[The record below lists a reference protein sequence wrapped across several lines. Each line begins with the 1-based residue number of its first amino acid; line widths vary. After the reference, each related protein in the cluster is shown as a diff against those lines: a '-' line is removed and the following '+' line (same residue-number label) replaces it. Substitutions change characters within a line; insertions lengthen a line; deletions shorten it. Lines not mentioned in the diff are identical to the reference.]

1 MKRIAVLLL
10 TLVFGLVL
18 ALPALADVIF
28 EPEDDFFKKHRE
40 ECGYVNRNYYSDGE
54 GGSVTF
60 YRAPDGKKEAAAVPN
75 GELFHVDFV
84 WNGDG
89 SGAWALAYN
98 HNAKGEGKVGWA
110 PMTQLR
116 VQYDAESFREEF
128 GGEIRE
134 LSEGEAL
141 PLKDFPKMQLW
152 PYPCA
157 AAPDNCFDWSGK
169 KDWGDPAEPLTFRT
183 VYEDPSG
190 LRWGYVGYLYYIR
203 DRWVC
208 LSAPDAEDPWAALGA
223 ARPADPGEAS
233 RPAPAPDPAPTAVP
247 SSRTEETAPWLPAG
261 LAAGAVVVAGA
272 LLALFRRRKRN
283 G

>member
-10 TLVFGLVL
+10 VLVFGLVL

-28 EPEDDFFKKHRE
+28 EPEDDYFKKHRE
-40 ECGYVNRNYYSDGE
+40 ECSYVNRNYYSDGE

-60 YRAPDGKKEAAAVPN
+60 YRAPDSKKEAATVPN

-134 LSEGEAL
+134 TEEAL
-141 PLKDFPKMQLW
+141 KLGDCPKLRRW

-157 AAPDNCFDWSGK
+157 AAPTGTFEWNSNWSA
-169 KDWGDPAEPLTFRT
+169 PEEPLVFNN

-190 LRWGYVGYLYYIR
+190 LRWGYVGYLYGAR
-203 DRWVC
+203 DFWVC

-233 RPAPAPDPAPTAVP
+233 RPAPAPDPVPTVVP
-247 SSRTEETAPWLPAG
+247 SPQTEETAPWLPAG
-261 LAAGAVVVAGA
+261 LVAGAVVIAGA
-272 LLALFRRRKRN
+272 LLAVFRKRSRN